1 MNCELCHKEFDAW
14 NTDKLTPAMREEVE
28 SHIKTC
34 NDCNEFYKIQIL
46 ADRVISGEKEL
57 QVNPYMSA
65 LVMAEINNR
74 KTEGKVFFPGILR
87 PVLITMSM
95 AVAVFLGVM
104 MGSIPQRN
112 INVNELP
119 LELALI
125 DDSGLE
131 SIEILLNE

>member
-14 NTDKLTPAMREEVE
+14 QKDRLTPAMRDQVE
-28 SHIKTC
+28 SHLKTC
-34 NDCNEFYKIQIL
+34 RECNEFYKVQIL
-46 ADRVISGEKEL
+46 TDRVIAGEKEL
-57 QVNPYMSA
+57 QVNPYLSA
-65 LVMAEINNR
+65 RVMAEIENR
-74 KTEGKVFFPGILR
+74 QVEDKVFFPRILR

-95 AVAVFLGVM
+95 AAAVFLGVM

-112 INVNELP
+112 LNGNELP

-125 DDSGLE
+125 DDAGLE